1 MNLVKAQNGS
11 GKSTILDAI
20 NFCLFGKPFRA
31 IKMNQLVNKYND
43 KNLEV
48 IMEFS
53 IGNDNYEIMRGLKPT
68 LFELKKNGQP
78 IDNLSS
84 KKLTC

>member
-1 MNLVKAQNGS
+1 MFVDFKKIRFRNILSYGNAFTEMEFKKGLNLIKAQNGS

-31 IKMNQLVNKYND
+31 IKMNQLINKYNN

-48 IMEFS
+48 SMEFA
-53 IGNDNYEIMRGLKPT
+53 IR
-68 LFELKKNGQP
+68 QR
-78 IDNLSS
+78 
-84 KKLTC
+84 